1 MAVEGAPW
9 TCSVLLTYQAF
20 KPDSRVDNHERS
32 RCGTEAS
39 TVTRDKEQVIGSSST
54 DDTFALTSCLTSGA
68 IRGLKR
74 AWHEVAERPG
84 ATSAAHSNVDY
95 GDVPATHFTTNNA

>member
-54 DDTFALTSCLTSGA
+54 DDMFALTSCLTSGRFA
-68 IRGLKR
+68 GLGELGVR
-74 AWHEVAERPG
+74 WAERARRHLCRTTETFLQP
-84 ATSAAHSNVDY
+84 TSRRQ
-95 GDVPATHFTTNNA
+95 